1 MGIISVI
8 RFLLSIYALMQLVH
22 FALPYV
28 TSTQSPWMTT
38 LAKLCEP
45 GERIGNR
52 AASRLIP
59 DRRFK
64 INVGPLAAAVI
75 CYIARMVLGIF
86 FGN

>member
-1 MGIISVI
+1 MGIINVL
-8 RFLLSIYALMQLVH
+8 RFLLSVYALMQLVH

-28 TSTQSPWMTT
+28 TGTQSPWMTT

-45 GERIGNR
+45 GVRIGNR

-64 INVGPLAAAVI
+64 IDVGPLAAALI
-75 CYIARMVLGIF
+75 CYLARIVLGIF
-86 FGN
+86 FGQ

>member
-1 MGIISVI
+1 MRIIQSV

-28 TSTQSPWMTT
+28 TATQSPWMTT
-38 LAKLCEP
+38 LARLCEP
-45 GERIGNR
+45 GARIGTR

-64 INVGPLAAAVI
+64 IDVGPLAAALI
-75 CYIARMVLGIF
+75 CYIARIVLGIF
-86 FGN
+86 FGQ